1 MPMRPLTLAFA
12 ICVFAAAVPARAAKQ
27 PAQPAAQEKPAPA
40 AEAQNSGAGQKPD
53 QPSAPGAAQKPA
65 EKTEKLKK
73 VITNED
79 IEGTGAALY
88 PSSAGID
95 FNKINECDR
104 FCVEQVRQA
113 ARIPPNASPEWK
125 RTLLSG
131 IEKVQAD
138 GDWQARLGGIA
149 RVRAKYCDLEKERNI
164 EMARRNAPGV
174 TLTPEEIN
182 LEELYARKF
191 AALQRELVAA
201 YERADATQRKYS
213 GVVVQFIALQ
223 EQRVSSAVCVQ
234 APPVYYSY
242 PTGGD
247 DDP

>member
-1 MPMRPLTLAFA
+1 M
-12 ICVFAAAVPARAAKQ
+12 
-27 PAQPAAQEKPAPA
+27 
-40 AEAQNSGAGQKPD
+40 
-53 QPSAPGAAQKPA
+53 
-65 EKTEKLKK
+65 
-73 VITNED
+73 
-79 IEGTGAALY
+79 
-88 PSSAGID
+88 
-95 FNKINECDR
+95 
-104 FCVEQVRQA
+104 
-113 ARIPPNASPEWK
+113 
-125 RTLLSG
+125 
-131 IEKVQAD
+131 
-138 GDWQARLGGIA
+138 
-149 RVRAKYCDLEKERNI
+149 RAKYCDLEKERNI

-174 TLTPEEIN
+174 TITPEEIN

>member
-1 MPMRPLTLAFA
+1 MRRLTIALAVLLFA
-12 ICVFAAAVPARAAKQ
+12 GAIPARAQ
-27 PAQPAAQEKPAPA
+27 EQTAQPPPQEKSASA
-40 AEAQNSGAGQKPD
+40 AEAQNSDAAKKPD
-53 QPSAPGAAQKPA
+53 QPATPGTAQKPA
-65 EKTEKLKK
+65 EKTEKPKK

-88 PSSAGID
+88 PASAGID
-95 FNKINECDR
+95 FNRINECDR
-104 FCVEQVRQA
+104 LCVEQVRQA

-131 IEKVQAD
+131 IEKVQGD
-138 GDWQARLGGIA
+138 GEWQARLGGIA

-174 TLTPEEIN
+174 TITPEEIN

-201 YERADATQRKYS
+201 YEHADATQRKYS
-213 GVVVQFIALQ
+213 GVLVEFMALQ
-223 EQRVSSAVCVQ
+223 EQRVSSAVCH
-234 APPVYYSY
+234 AG
-242 PTGGD
+242 PTGLLLLSSGWRR
-247 DDP
+247 

>member
-1 MPMRPLTLAFA
+1 MPMRPLTITLAFLL
-12 ICVFAAAVPARAAKQ
+12 FAGAFPARAQEQ

-40 AEAQNSGAGQKPD
+40 AEPQNYGAAQKPE
-53 QPSAPGAAQKPA
+53 QSATPGSAQKPA
-65 EKTEKLKK
+65 EKSEKQRK

-88 PSSAGID
+88 PASAGVD

-131 IEKVQAD
+131 IEKVQGD

-174 TLTPEEIN
+174 TITPEEIN

-201 YERADATQRKYS
+201 YEHADATQRKYS

-242 PTGGD
+242 PQGGD

>member
-1 MPMRPLTLAFA
+1 MPMRPLTIALALLLFA
-12 ICVFAAAVPARAAKQ
+12 GGFPARAQEQ

-40 AEAQNSGAGQKPD
+40 AEPQNSGAAQEPGQP
-53 QPSAPGAAQKPA
+53 AIPGAAQKPA
-65 EKTEKLKK
+65 DKTEKPKK

-88 PSSAGID
+88 PASAGVD

-138 GDWQARLGGIA
+138 GEWQARLGGIA

-174 TLTPEEIN
+174 TITPEEIN

-201 YERADATQRKYS
+201 YEHADATQRKYS
-213 GVVVQFIALQ
+213 GVVVQFMALQ

-234 APPVYYSY
+234 APPVYYAD
-242 PTGGD
+242 PPGGD